1 MVDYYNYAVSLR
13 RQLHARPEVGWCE
26 FWTTAL
32 IVEELEALGWTVHMG
47 KSHLGMDAVMGRD
60 EKLVQQNIER
70 ARKEGVSNEILSR
83 MEGYTGC
90 IAEWNTHRTGPV
102 TALRFDIDCVGVEE
116 SDALEHKPNR
126 EGFVSKHKGWMHA
139 CGHDGHTAIGL
150 TIAPLDSGSCRHP
163 QRYD

>member
-60 EKLVQQNIER
+60 EKLGS
-70 ARKEGVSNEILSR
+70 AK
-83 MEGYTGC
+83 
-90 IAEWNTHRTGPV
+90 HRTGP
-102 TALRFDIDCVGVEE
+102 
-116 SDALEHKPNR
+116 
-126 EGFVSKHKGWMHA
+126 KGR
-139 CGHDGHTAIGL
+139 CI
-150 TIAPLDSGSCRHP
+150 
-163 QRYD
+163 Q